1 MRRKAIIIGAAGRD
15 FHSFNTFFRGNENY
29 EVVCFTA
36 AQIPGI
42 AERKYPPSLAGAQY
56 PGGIPIHPEEN
67 LEKLITEN
75 KIDVAVFSYSDVS
88 YAHVMHVASR
98 AMAAGASFMLPG
110 PNDTMI
116 KSSKKVLA
124 VCATRTGAGKS
135 PLSKLLTKTFGKK
148 LAVIRHPM
156 PYGDL
161 EKQAV
166 QRFKTL
172 KDLDK
177 HDCTIEEREEY
188 EGHIKNGAAL
198 FAGVDYQ
205 KILAEAEKG
214 ADFILWDGGN
224 NDFPFYQPDLMVT
237 VADAL
242 RPGHEMQYYPGEV
255 NLRMADIILISK
267 HSQNPEGAKQ
277 IEENAKKANPKAKI
291 FKADLELTIDAD
303 IGGKKVLIV
312 EDGPT
317 VTHGGMPYGAGYLIA
332 KREGAEI
339 LDPRTYA
346 KGSIKQTYE
355 KYSHMKEVLPA
366 MGYGKEQMK
375 ELEET
380 INASPAEIV
389 VTGTPIDLSFSIKTE
404 KPIAHV
410 KYTYRESEIAPL
422 IEEIRGRLGI

>member
-1 MRRKAIIIGAAGRD
+1 M
-15 FHSFNTFFRGNENY
+15 
-29 EVVCFTA
+29 VCFTA

-42 AERKYPPSLAGAQY
+42 AERTYPASLAGAQY
-56 PGGIPIHPEEN
+56 PAGIPIHPEEN
-67 LEKLITEN
+67 LEKIIEEN
-75 KIDVAVFSYSDVS
+75 KIDAAAFSYSDVS
-88 YAHVMHVASR
+88 YAHLMHTASR
-98 AMAAGASFMLPG
+98 AMAAGASFLLLG

-116 KSSKKVLA
+116 KSSKKILA

-166 QRFKTL
+166 QRFKAL
-172 KDLDK
+172 EDLDK
-177 HDCTIEEREEY
+177 HECTIEEREEY

-205 KILAEAEKG
+205 KILTEAEKE

-224 NDFPFYQPDLMVT
+224 NDFPFYQPDLMIT

-242 RPGHEMQYYPGEV
+242 RAGHGMEYYPGEV
-255 NLRMADIILISK
+255 NFRMADIILISK
-267 HSQNPEGAKQ
+267 HSQNPEGAKE
-277 IEENAKKANPKAKI
+277 IEENAKQANPKAKV
-291 FKADLELTIDAD
+291 FKAGLELAIDAD
-303 IGGKKVLIV
+303 IGGKKVIVV

-317 VTHGGMPYGAGYLIA
+317 VTHGGMAYGAGYLVA
-332 KREGAEI
+332 EREGAEI
-339 LDPRTYA
+339 IDPKPHA
-346 KGSIKQTYE
+346 KGSILQTYA
-355 KYSHMKEVLPA
+355 KYPHMKNILPA
-366 MGYGKEQMK
+366 MGYGEKQMK

-380 INASPAEIV
+380 INSSEAEMV
-389 VTGTPIDLSFSIKTE
+389 VTGTPIDLSLSISTE

-410 KYTYRESEIAPL
+410 KYAYKESEVAPL
-422 IEEIRGRLGI
+422 LEEVRSRLGI